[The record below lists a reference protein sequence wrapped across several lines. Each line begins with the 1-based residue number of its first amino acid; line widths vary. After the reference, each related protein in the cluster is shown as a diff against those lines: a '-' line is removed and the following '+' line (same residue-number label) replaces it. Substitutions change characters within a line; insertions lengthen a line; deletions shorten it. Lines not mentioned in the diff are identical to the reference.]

1 MTLEGKS
8 VIIKG
13 TLSVIQS
20 ASEESVTVVRKT
32 VKSHQSDR
40 FITQGHVT
48 IIHEV
53 EFMICAIWHDV
64 LSMYFT

>member
-1 MTLEGKS
+1 MVG
-8 VIIKG
+8 
-13 TLSVIQS
+13 
-20 ASEESVTVVRKT
+20 KT

-40 FITQGHVT
+40 FITQGHAT

>member
-1 MTLEGKS
+1 MRRTLV
-8 VIIKG
+8 VI
-13 TLSVIQS
+13 LNEC
-20 ASEESVTVVRKT
+20 EESVTVVGKT

>member
-1 MTLEGKS
+1 MRRTLVVILNECEG
-8 VIIKG
+8 
-13 TLSVIQS
+13 
-20 ASEESVTVVRKT
+20 SVTVVGKT